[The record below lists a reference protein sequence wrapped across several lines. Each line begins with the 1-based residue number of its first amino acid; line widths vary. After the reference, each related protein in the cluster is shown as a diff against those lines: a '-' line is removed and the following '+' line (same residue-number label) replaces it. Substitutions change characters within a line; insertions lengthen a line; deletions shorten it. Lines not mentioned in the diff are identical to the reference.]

1 MLGTTTPRFGQCRM
15 NARRPSDDAP
25 LTGNGR
31 TDIGEGSVS
40 ERPANQQAR
49 GESERKFG
57 LRALLSP
64 ATEPGPRRGK
74 KPMEGERAIGLNNR
88 LTRRTSN
95 EEQSLEAGSSSGP
108 DLMAPTGNGRAGGQW
123 SRSSKT
129 TRLAGWHN
137 AADLRVQRLGGV
149 PSGSHE
155 APGDRF
161 RLGLYRASARQIGTP
176 TLHHPRKRGLAPK
189 RASMPRAGPKNRNE
203 AVDSRATALARR
215 RETAG
220 SCPTRAV
227 VGENDAGHK
236 CFDSSDASLPGSN
249 REAK

>member
-1 MLGTTTPRFGQCRM
+1 MP
-15 NARRPSDDAP
+15 PSP
-25 LTGNGR
+25 ETGER
-31 TDIGEGSVS
+31 TS
-40 ERPANQQAR
+40 ERDRSSN
-49 GESERKFG
+49 G
-57 LRALLSP
+57 LPTSRCEEGPNASSVREHSLSP
-64 ATEPGPRRGK
+64 TTKPGPRRGK
-74 KPMEGERAIGLNNR
+74 KPMEGERAIGFNNR

-108 DLMAPTGNGRAGGQW
+108 DLMALTGNGRARGPW

-137 AADLRVQRLGGV
+137 AADLTVQRLGGV
-149 PSGSHE
+149 PSGSQE

-176 TLHHPRKRGLAPK
+176 TLHHLERGLASQ
-189 RASMPRAGPKNRNE
+189 RASMLRAGPKNRNE
-203 AVDSRATALARR
+203 AVDSRATALERR

-220 SCPTRAV
+220 GCPTGAA

-236 CFDSSDASLPGSN
+236 CFDSSDASLPAAK

>member
-1 MLGTTTPRFGQCRM
+1 MP
-15 NARRPSDDAP
+15 P
-25 LTGNGR
+25 
-31 TDIGEGSVS
+31 
-40 ERPANQQAR
+40 
-49 GESERKFG
+49 
-57 LRALLSP
+57 SP
-64 ATEPGPRRGK
+64 ATGEGTSERDRSPNGLPTSRCEEGLNASSGREQPLSPTTKPGPRRGK

-108 DLMAPTGNGRAGGQW
+108 DLMAPTGNGRARGPW
-123 SRSSKT
+123 SISSKT
-129 TRLAGWHN
+129 TRFAGWHN

-149 PSGSHE
+149 PSGSQE

-161 RLGLYRASARQIGTP
+161 GLGLYRASARKIGTP
-176 TLHHPRKRGLAPK
+176 TLHHLERGLASK
-189 RASMPRAGPKNRNE
+189 RASMLRAGPKNRNE

-220 SCPTRAV
+220 SCPTRVA

>member
-1 MLGTTTPRFGQCRM
+1 M
-15 NARRPSDDAP
+15 PSSP
-25 LTGNGR
+25 ETGER
-31 TDIGEGSVS
+31 TS
-40 ERPANQQAR
+40 ERDRSPN
-49 GESERKFG
+49 G
-57 LRALLSP
+57 LPTSRREEGTNASSVREQPLSP
-64 ATEPGPRRGK
+64 TTKPGPRRGK

-108 DLMAPTGNGRAGGQW
+108 DLMAPTGNGRARGPRP
-123 SRSSKT
+123 RSSQT
-129 TRLAGWHN
+129 TRLAGWLN
-137 AADLRVQRLGGV
+137 AADLTVQRLGGV
-149 PSGSHE
+149 PSGSQK
-155 APGDRF
+155 APGNRF

-176 TLHHPRKRGLAPK
+176 TLHHLERGLASK

-215 RETAG
+215 RETAD

-227 VGENDAGHK
+227 VGENEAGHK